1 VRYDECERG
10 MVEHAVRLVVKRSRV
25 GPIYPAT
32 HQASAGNTTDP
43 NIPAMGQRIR
53 LKASFV
59 IPANWTIEE
68 KAVCLALKKYGG
80 LVADNGGFFSFSVCP
95 DDRFSGSAFN
105 DLSTISISNFEVVQ
119 STGATGGPRSPGA
132 PSASAGSDQF
142 IPFGSSTALQGSVT
156 TTGAPPTVQWK
167 VYSGPGTVT
176 FGDATQAATT
186 ASFSQPGSYLL
197 MLSAA
202 DGVHAV
208 AYDAVTINVTLAVNG
223 SANGQDFVVQFPT
236 QSSRTYQV
244 EASSDLTSASWSTAV
259 SNIAGTG
266 GTIQVPI
273 TGALSRGKQFYR
285 VKVLP

>member
-1 VRYDECERG
+1 
-10 MVEHAVRLVVKRSRV
+10 
-25 GPIYPAT
+25 
-32 HQASAGNTTDP
+32 
-43 NIPAMGQRIR
+43 
-53 LKASFV
+53 
-59 IPANWTIEE
+59 
-68 KAVCLALKKYGG
+68 
-80 LVADNGGFFSFSVCP
+80 
-95 DDRFSGSAFN
+95 
-105 DLSTISISNFEVVQ
+105 VQ

-142 IPFGSSTALQGSVT
+142 IPFGSSAALQGSVT
-156 TTGAPPTVQWK
+156 TTGTAPTVQWK

-176 FGDATQAATT
+176 FGDATQPATT

-236 QSSRTYQV
+236 QSGRTYQV
-244 EASSDLTSASWSTAV
+244 VASPDLTSASWTTAV

-273 TGALSRGKQFYR
+273 IGALSNVKQFYR
-285 VKVLP
+285 VEVLP